1 MNETSEATRE
11 EIKLNVFIV
20 IRDSRYHNRLH
31 YAMSVASSSP
41 SLSLV
46 QSFPTLYA
54 IDKNGKIKVWTAE
67 VLQPTDKKAAAVD
80 YATSRITHGYINGKR
95 QEALRDYNTGKNIGR
110 SNETTPL
117 DQCISETRRKWTDKK
132 EKEGYSETKPADCG
146 EGYGDISGNTA
157 YYDDEAHY
165 CEGGEEASGGGAPF
179 LPMLAQ
185 TFNPADAILTGVAGG
200 AAAGGASKKKK
211 VITFPCFVQP
221 KLDGLRCVSYAT
233 RTATGAAAAA
243 EVALQSRTGA
253 FFTGL
258 PHIAAALRPY
268 LSQHPWMVIDGELY
282 TDQMPFEELAGL
294 IKKKKITDAD
304 KVRLTKVKYHVYDIY
319 DRKNENM
326 PYSERLDVLAA
337 AVRRCGCVANDTV
350 TASTATAAVRVLRSA
365 VAATAAAAAAE
376 DAAATAAVVILV
388 RTEKV
393 AALSDFRRLFSEFV
407 ESGYEGIMLRNAAG
421 VYRANYRSNDLQKY
435 KEFMEEEY
443 RIIDFK
449 EGEGRDAG
457 AVIWVCE
464 TADGKEF
471 TVRPRGTM
479 EKRQEWFNDGEKYI
493 GKNLTVVFQEL
504 TEDGKP
510 RFPVGKCVREGF

>member
-1 MNETSEATRE
+1 MMDTSKT
-11 EIKLNVFIV
+11 
-20 IRDSRYHNRLH
+20 
-31 YAMSVASSSP
+31 
-41 SLSLV
+41 LSLV

-54 IDKNGKIKVWTAE
+54 IDKNGKIKVWTAA
-67 VLQPTDKKAAAVD
+67 VLQPVDKKLAAVG
-80 YATSRITHGYINGKR
+80 YATSRITHGYINGK
-95 QEALRDYNTGKNIGR
+95 QQIALRDYNTGKNIGR

-117 DQCISETRRKWTDKK
+117 AQCISETRRKWTDKK

-146 EGYGDISGNTA
+146 EGYGDISGNHWEN
-157 YYDDEAHY
+157 DGD
-165 CEGGEEASGGGAPF
+165 CDGDGGDGGDGGGAADAPGPF

-185 TFNPADAILTGVAGG
+185 TFNPADAILVAG
-200 AAAGGASKKKK
+200 AGSKKKK
-211 VITFPCFVQP
+211 VIIFPCFVQP

-233 RTATGAAAAA
+233 RLPGANDAATA
-243 EVALQSRTGA
+243 VALQSRTGA

-258 PHIAAALRPY
+258 PYIAAALRPY
-268 LSQHPWMVIDGELY
+268 LSQHPSVVIDGELY

-294 IKKKKITDAD
+294 IKKKKITDSD
-304 KVRLTKVKYHVYDIY
+304 KARLTKVKYHVYDIY

-326 PYSERLDVLAA
+326 PYSERLGVLAA

-350 TASTATAAVRVLRSA
+350 TASTASMAAARVLRSA
-365 VAATAAAAAAE
+365 AVAVAADAAAE
-376 DAAATAAVVILV
+376 AEAVVILV

-407 ESGYEGIMLRNAAG
+407 EAGYEGIMLRNGAG

-435 KEFMEEEY
+435 KEFMEDEY

-449 EGEGRDAG
+449 EGDGRDAG

-479 EKRQEWFNDGEKYI
+479 EQRRVWFNDGESYI
-493 GKNLTVVFQEL
+493 GKNLTVVYQEL

-510 RFPVGKCVREGF
+510 RFPVGKAVRCGY

>member
-1 MNETSEATRE
+1 MELPN
-11 EIKLNVFIV
+11 
-20 IRDSRYHNRLH
+20 
-31 YAMSVASSSP
+31 
-41 SLSLV
+41 LSLV

-54 IDKNGKIKVWTAE
+54 IDKNGKIKVWTAA
-67 VLQPTDKKAAAVD
+67 VLQPVDKKLAAAG

-95 QEALRDYNTGKNIGR
+95 QEALRDYTTGKNIGR

-117 DQCISETRRKWTDKK
+117 AQCISETQRKWTDKK
-132 EKEGYSETKPADCG
+132 EKEAYSETKPADFG
-146 EGYGDISGNTA
+146 EGYGDISGGWCGDGG
-157 YYDDEAHY
+157 DD
-165 CEGGEEASGGGAPF
+165 GGGDGDTGPF

-185 TFNPADAILTGVAGG
+185 TFNPADAIITGAG
-200 AAAGGASKKKK
+200 AAGAGSKKKK

-233 RTATGAAAAA
+233 RLPGGNDATGAVC

-268 LSQHPWMVIDGELY
+268 LSQHPSIVIDGELY

-294 IKKKKITDAD
+294 IKKKKITGSDVEQL
-304 KVRLTKVKYHVYDIY
+304 KKVKYHVYDIY
-319 DRKNENM
+319 DRMNDNM
-326 PYSERLDVLAA
+326 PYSERLGVLAA
-337 AVRRCGCVANDTV
+337 AVRRCGCGCVANDTV
-350 TASTATAAVRVLRSA
+350 TASTAAARVLRSA
-365 VAATAAAAAAE
+365 ATTTEEA
-376 DAAATAAVVILV
+376 AAVVILV

-407 ESGYEGIMLRNAAG
+407 EAGYEGIMLRNAAG

-435 KEFMEEEY
+435 KEFMEDEY
-443 RIIDFK
+443 RIIGFK

-479 EKRQEWFNDGEKYI
+479 EQRREWFNDGGSYI
-493 GKNLTVVFQEL
+493 GKNLTVVYQEL

-510 RFPVGKCVREGF
+510 RFPVAKCVREGF

>member
-1 MNETSEATRE
+1 MMDTSKT
-11 EIKLNVFIV
+11 
-20 IRDSRYHNRLH
+20 
-31 YAMSVASSSP
+31 
-41 SLSLV
+41 LSLV

-54 IDKNGKIKVWTAE
+54 IDKNGKIKVWTAA
-67 VLQPTDKKAAAVD
+67 VLQPVDKKLAAVG
-80 YATSRITHGYINGKR
+80 YATSRITHGYINGK
-95 QEALRDYNTGKNIGR
+95 QQIALRDYNTGKNIGR

-117 DQCISETRRKWTDKK
+117 AQCISETRRKWTDKK

-146 EGYGDISGNTA
+146 EGYGDISGNHWEN
-157 YYDDEAHY
+157 DGD
-165 CEGGEEASGGGAPF
+165 CDGDGGDGGDGGGAADAPGPF

-185 TFNPADAILTGVAGG
+185 TFNPADAILVAG
-200 AAAGGASKKKK
+200 AGSKKKK
-211 VITFPCFVQP
+211 VIIFPCFVQP

-233 RTATGAAAAA
+233 RLPGANDAATA
-243 EVALQSRTGA
+243 VALQSRTGA

-268 LSQHPWMVIDGELY
+268 LSQHPSVVIDGELY

-294 IKKKKITDAD
+294 IKKKKITDSD
-304 KVRLTKVKYHVYDIY
+304 KARLTKVKYHVYDIY

-326 PYSERLDVLAA
+326 PYSERLGVLAA

-350 TASTATAAVRVLRSA
+350 TASTASMAAARVLRSA
-365 VAATAAAAAAE
+365 AVAVAADAAAE
-376 DAAATAAVVILV
+376 AEAVVILV

-407 ESGYEGIMLRNAAG
+407 EAGYEGIMLRNGAG

-435 KEFMEEEY
+435 KEFMEDEY

-449 EGEGRDAG
+449 EGDGRDAG

-479 EKRQEWFNDGEKYI
+479 EQRRVWFNDGESYI
-493 GKNLTVVFQEL
+493 GKNLTVVYQEL

-510 RFPVGKCVREGF
+510 RFPVGKAVRCGY

>member
-1 MNETSEATRE
+1 MELTN
-11 EIKLNVFIV
+11 
-20 IRDSRYHNRLH
+20 
-31 YAMSVASSSP
+31 
-41 SLSLV
+41 LSLV

-54 IDKNGKIKVWTAE
+54 IDKNGKIKVWTAA
-67 VLQPTDKKAAAVD
+67 VLQPVDKKLAAAG
-80 YATSRITHGYINGKR
+80 YASSRVTHGYINGK
-95 QEALRDYNTGKNIGR
+95 QQVAYRDYNTGKNIGR

-117 DQCISETRRKWTDKK
+117 AQCISETRRKWTDKK
-132 EKEGYSETKPADCG
+132 EKEAYTETKPADCG
-146 EGYGDISGNTA
+146 EGYGDISGGWCDA
-157 YYDDEAHY
+157 DDG
-165 CEGGEEASGGGAPF
+165 CDGGDDDAAATDTGPF

-185 TFNPADAILTGVAGG
+185 TFNPADAIVTG
-200 AAAGGASKKKK
+200 AAGVTGAGSKKKK

-233 RTATGAAAAA
+233 RSADGGNDAGPV
-243 EVALQSRTGA
+243 VALQSRTGA

-268 LSQHPWMVIDGELY
+268 LSQHPSVVIDGELY

-294 IKKKKITDAD
+294 IKKKKITDSD
-304 KVRLTKVKYHVYDIY
+304 VERLKKVKYHVYDIY
-319 DRKNENM
+319 DRAQSNM
-326 PYSERLDVLAA
+326 PYSERLVVLAA
-337 AVRRCGCVANDTV
+337 AVRRCGCVANDTFIAGV
-350 TASTATAAVRVLRSA
+350 AANRVLRSDTD
-365 VAATAAAAAAE
+365 AAT
-376 DAAATAAVVILV
+376 VVVLV

-393 AALSDFRRLFSEFV
+393 AALSDFRRLFAEFV
-407 ESGYEGIMLRNAAG
+407 EAGYEGIMLRNAVG

-435 KEFMEEEY
+435 KEFMEDEY

-449 EGEGRDAG
+449 EGEGRDLG

-479 EKRQEWFNDGEKYI
+479 EQRREWFNDGESYI
-493 GKNLTVVFQEL
+493 GKNLTVVYQEL

-510 RFPVGKCVREGF
+510 RFPVGKALRVGY

>member
-1 MNETSEATRE
+1 VSNVAAD
-11 EIKLNVFIV
+11 IKLIPFI
-20 IRDSRYHNRLH
+20 ILRDCAIAI
-31 YAMSVASSSP
+31 AMPIASAS

-67 VLQPTDKKAAAVD
+67 VLQPTDKKATAAG

-117 DQCISETRRKWTDKK
+117 AQCISETRRKWTDKK
-132 EKEGYSETKPADCG
+132 EKEAYTETKPADCG
-146 EGYGDISGNTA
+146 EGYGDISGNQ
-157 YYDDEAHY
+157 YGDDDGEDG
-165 CEGGEEASGGGAPF
+165 EGSESGTPF

-185 TFNPADAILTGVAGG
+185 TFNPADAAGVAVG
-200 AAAGGASKKKK
+200 AAAAAAGASKKKK

-233 RTATGAAAAA
+233 RIPGGNDAATT
-243 EVALQSRTGA
+243 VALQSRTGA

-268 LSQHPWMVIDGELY
+268 LSQHPSVVIDGELY

-294 IKKKKITDAD
+294 IKKKKITDSD
-304 KVRLTKVKYHVYDIY
+304 KARLTKVKYHVYDIY

-326 PYSERLDVLAA
+326 PYSERLGVLAA

-350 TASTATAAVRVLRSA
+350 TASTASMAAARVLRSA
-365 VAATAAAAAAE
+365 AVAVAADAAAE
-376 DAAATAAVVILV
+376 AAAVVVLV

-407 ESGYEGIMLRNAAG
+407 EAGYEGIMLRNAAG

-435 KEFMEEEY
+435 KEFMEDEY

-449 EGEGRDAG
+449 EGDGRDAG

-479 EKRQEWFNDGEKYI
+479 EQRREWFNDGAKYI
-493 GKNLTVVFQEL
+493 SKNLTVVYQEL

-510 RFPVGKCVREGF
+510 RFPVGKAVRCGY

>member
-1 MNETSEATRE
+1 MAAASSLEGIN
-11 EIKLNVFIV
+11 
-20 IRDSRYHNRLH
+20 
-31 YAMSVASSSP
+31 MSV
-41 SLSLV
+41 V
-46 QSFPTLYA
+46 HSFPKLYA
-54 IDKNGKIKVWTAE
+54 IDKNGKIKVWTAA
-67 VLQPTDKKAAAVD
+67 VLQPTDKNAVAAG
-80 YATSRITHGYINGKR
+80 YATARITHGYINGK
-95 QEALRDYNTGKNIGR
+95 QQVSLRDYNVGKNIGR

-117 DQCISETRRKWTDKK
+117 EQCISETRRKWTDKK
-132 EKEGYSETKPADCG
+132 EKEAHTETKPADYG
-146 EGYGDISGNTA
+146 EGYGDISGGWCDA
-157 YYDDEAHY
+157 GA
-165 CEGGEEASGGGAPF
+165 GAGAGGGDDDDDGGGDAAGPF

-185 TFNPADAILTGVAGG
+185 TFNPADAVT
-200 AAAGGASKKKK
+200 AATATASKKKK

-233 RTATGAAAAA
+233 RTANDAATA
-243 EVALQSRTGA
+243 VCLQSRTGA

-268 LSQHPWMVIDGELY
+268 LSQHPSVVIDGELY

-294 IKKKKITDAD
+294 IKKKKITDSDVA
-304 KVRLTKVKYHVYDIY
+304 RLKKVKYHVYDIY
-319 DRKNENM
+319 DHARHDM
-326 PYSERLDVLAA
+326 PYSERLAVLAS
-337 AVRRCGCVANDTV
+337 AVRRCGCVANDTF
-350 TASTATAAVRVLRSA
+350 SA
-365 VAATAAAAAAE
+365 GVAAAAS
-376 DAAATAAVVILV
+376 AVIVLV

-393 AALSDFRRLFSEFV
+393 AALSDFRRLFAEFV
-407 ESGYEGIMLRNAAG
+407 EAGYEGIMLRNAEG

-471 TVRPRGTM
+471 TARPRGTM
-479 EKRQEWFNDGEKYI
+479 QQRQEWFNDGAKYI
-493 GKNLTVVFQEL
+493 GKNLTVVYQEL

-510 RFPVGKCVREGF
+510 RFPVGKSLRDGY

>member
-1 MNETSEATRE
+1 MDTSKT
-11 EIKLNVFIV
+11 
-20 IRDSRYHNRLH
+20 
-31 YAMSVASSSP
+31 
-41 SLSLV
+41 LSLV

-54 IDKNGKIKVWTAE
+54 IDKNGKIKVWTAA
-67 VLQPTDKKAAAVD
+67 VLQPVDKKLAAVG
-80 YATSRITHGYINGKR
+80 YATSRITHGYINGK
-95 QEALRDYNTGKNIGR
+95 QQIALRDYNTGKNIGR

-117 DQCISETRRKWTDKK
+117 AQCISETRRKWTDKK

-146 EGYGDISGNTA
+146 EGYGDISGNHWEN
-157 YYDDEAHY
+157 DGD
-165 CEGGEEASGGGAPF
+165 CDGDGGDGGDGGGAADAPGPF

-185 TFNPADAILTGVAGG
+185 TFNPADAILVAG
-200 AAAGGASKKKK
+200 AGSKKKK
-211 VITFPCFVQP
+211 VIIFPCFVQP

-233 RTATGAAAAA
+233 RLPGANDAATT
-243 EVALQSRTGA
+243 VALQSRTGA

-268 LSQHPWMVIDGELY
+268 LSQHPSVVIDGELY

-294 IKKKKITDAD
+294 IKKKKITDSD
-304 KVRLTKVKYHVYDIY
+304 KARLTKVKYHVYDIY

-326 PYSERLDVLAA
+326 PYSERLGVLAA

-350 TASTATAAVRVLRSA
+350 TASTASMAAARVLRSA
-365 VAATAAAAAAE
+365 AVAVAADAAAE
-376 DAAATAAVVILV
+376 AEAVVILV

-407 ESGYEGIMLRNAAG
+407 EAGYEGIMLRNGAG

-435 KEFMEEEY
+435 KEFMEDEY

-449 EGEGRDAG
+449 EGDGRDAG

-479 EKRQEWFNDGEKYI
+479 EQRRVWFNDGESYI
-493 GKNLTVVFQEL
+493 GKNLTVVYQEL

-510 RFPVGKCVREGF
+510 RFPVGKALRCGY

>member
-1 MNETSEATRE
+1 MVDTSKT
-11 EIKLNVFIV
+11 
-20 IRDSRYHNRLH
+20 
-31 YAMSVASSSP
+31 
-41 SLSLV
+41 LSLV

-54 IDKNGKIKVWTAE
+54 IDKNGKIKVWTAA
-67 VLQPTDKKAAAVD
+67 VLQPVDKKLAAAG
-80 YATSRITHGYINGKR
+80 YATSRITHGYINGK
-95 QEALRDYNTGKNIGR
+95 QQVALRDYNIGKNIGR

-117 DQCISETRRKWTDKK
+117 AQCISETLRKWTDKK

-146 EGYGDISGNTA
+146 EGYGDV
-157 YYDDEAHY
+157 
-165 CEGGEEASGGGAPF
+165 SGGWCGDGGGGGGDGDGDGDGGGDDGAAADTGPF

-185 TFNPADAILTGVAGG
+185 TFNPADAILVAG
-200 AAAGGASKKKK
+200 AGSKKKK

-233 RTATGAAAAA
+233 RVAGGNDAT
-243 EVALQSRTGA
+243 VALQSRTGA

-268 LSQHPWMVIDGELY
+268 LSQHPSVVIDGELY

-294 IKKKKITDAD
+294 IKKKKITDSD
-304 KVRLTKVKYHVYDIY
+304 VERLKKVKYHVYDIY
-319 DRKNENM
+319 DRMNDNM
-326 PYSERLDVLAA
+326 PYSERLGVLAA
-337 AVRRCGCVANDTV
+337 AVRRCGCVANDAFSAGV
-350 TASTATAAVRVLRSA
+350 VAVPGAAGGRMLRSA
-365 VAATAAAAAAE
+365 ATTTVVATEAAAA
-376 DAAATAAVVILV
+376 VVVLV

-393 AALSDFRRLFSEFV
+393 AVLSDFRRLFSEFV
-407 ESGYEGIMLRNAAG
+407 EAGYEGIMLRNAAG

-435 KEFMEEEY
+435 KEFMEDEY

-471 TVRPRGTM
+471 TARPRGTF
-479 EKRQEWFNDGEKYI
+479 EQRREWFNDGDSYI
-493 GKNLTVVFQEL
+493 GKNLTVVYQEL

-510 RFPVGKCVREGF
+510 RFPVGKALRVGY